1 MNGSPIKRQDE
12 VKNTLPIGRIEGS
25 KTVEAHAPL
34 IRYFIN
40 GIGPKRRLPQRG
52 GLVVIGG
59 VVDPADELP
68 DRRC

>member
-40 GIGPKRRLPQRG
+40 GIGPKRTLLSLFWFAGFTRYDASV
-52 GLVVIGG
+52 LVLK
-59 VVDPADELP
+59 AETA
-68 DRRC
+68 

>member
-1 MNGSPIKRQDE
+1 VNGSPIKRQDE

-40 GIGPKRRLPQRG
+40 GIGPNRRVPERNRMSVPG
-52 GLVVIGG
+52 GIAAA
-59 VVDPADELP
+59 PAG
-68 DRRC
+68 DREVSD